1 MERDLPS
8 DRFMELD
15 AGDDDA
21 LLIQRIDSNE
31 IIYCPPKRKY
41 KVNYRPTL
49 WFKPGIRFVF
59 VELMGD
65 SICCGGR
72 DCRIS
77 ECGVVLVV

>member
-41 KVNYRPTL
+41 KVNCRPTL
-49 WFKPGIRFVF
+49 SFRPVLGFVLLGVDG
-59 VELMGD
+59 VE
-65 SICCGGR
+65 GGT
-72 DCRIS
+72 
-77 ECGVVLVV
+77 V